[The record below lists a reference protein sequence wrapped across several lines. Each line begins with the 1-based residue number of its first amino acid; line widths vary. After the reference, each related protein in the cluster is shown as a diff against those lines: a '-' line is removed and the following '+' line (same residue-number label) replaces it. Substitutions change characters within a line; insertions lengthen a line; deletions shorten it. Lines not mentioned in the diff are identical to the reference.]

1 MGRDHSRCALLDEEV
16 LQPLQRR
23 HIEVVRGFVEEQ
35 NVGVI
40 EQQARE
46 PETGSLATRERRDL
60 AIDETAEAEPAKDP
74 PERRLEVVPARV
86 LEVMLGIG
94 IAFERRRIAARDLL
108 LETPQLALEL
118 TEMRGRATRVLDDRA
133 RRILEELLPQETD
146 PGAARERDGAAVGR
160 IETGRDAQ
168 QRGLPRPIRTDKADA
183 VTLADPERDVLQH
196 LALAVPARDGLDRE
210 NAHLTILRRP
220 VRLLGAFWHR
230 GQWNV
235 PRPPTTVR
243 TTARPQRGHGSPARS
258 YIWNSRC
265 IRPWPPRAST

>member
-1 MGRDHSRCALLDEEV
+1 MCAHLRVLALEALSRVVRIAAAILDDGQILDRQRARRDLVEEPPVMGRDHSRCALLDEEV
-16 LQPLQRR
+16 LQPLRRR

-46 PETGSLATRERRDL
+46 PETGSLATRERSER
-60 AIDETAEAEPAKDP
+60 AIDEPAEAAPAKDP

-86 LEVMLGIG
+86 LEVMLRIG
-94 IAFERRRIAARDLL
+94 IAFERRRIAARDLV

-133 RRILEELLPQETD
+133 RRILEELLPQEAD

-168 QRGLPRPIRTDKADA
+168 QRGLPRPIRADEADA
-183 VTLADPERDVLQH
+183 VALADPERDVLQH
-196 LALAVPARDGLDRE
+196 LTLPVPPRDGLDRQ
-210 NAHLTILRRP
+210 NAHLTILRCS
-220 VRLLGAFWHR
+220 
-230 GQWNV
+230 
-235 PRPPTTVR
+235 
-243 TTARPQRGHGSPARS
+243 TARTAGNP
-258 YIWNSRC
+258 
-265 IRPWPPRAST
+265 